1 MRPRLPR
8 GVRYLVSSARTRRDY
23 ARTLAIRAARFY
35 HRDRW
40 RFSLR
45 RFGAYVDDI
54 PIDRP
59 IFVLGVQ
66 GGGTTLVTRTLLRH
80 PEVVSMG
87 GNSSFWVATDEM
99 GFVRNRMVRLPPTLW
114 SSSHRTDLVHP
125 VFGASHDSMYASD
138 ALYGSYRNVA
148 GDANERDAAALRRLI
163 REHIAVYAHDHRH
176 ARFLDK
182 THTLTLKIPYVEELL
197 RGTSPHYVLV
207 VRDPYSTCYRAIR
220 RKPPAW
226 ASQPPYEEQLR
237 LAAEHWANSVRTALE
252 DGPETGRFTVVRFED
267 FVRDPEATIRAMCD
281 FTGLSFSDE
290 LVPREGQSRPFGT
303 LPSDTK
309 WYPLFEDPWRNRVS
323 AADIEIIDSEV
334 GDVAGELGYAIAASG

>member
-1 MRPRLPR
+1 VRLVPA
-8 GVRYLVSSARTRRDY
+8 GLRYLLSGARSSRRDY
-23 ARTLAIRAARFY
+23 ARTVAIRATRAY

-40 RFSLR
+40 RYSLR

-66 GGGTTLVTRTLLRH
+66 GGGTTLVARSLLRH

-99 GFVRNRMVRLPPTLW
+99 GFVRNRMMRLPRTLW
-114 SSSHRTDLVHP
+114 SSSHRDDLDHP
-125 VFGASHDSMYASD
+125 LFGASHDSMYASGPLYD
-138 ALYGSYRNVA
+138 AYRNVGA
-148 GDANERDAAALRRLI
+148 DANERDAAAFRRVI

-197 RGTSPHYVLV
+197 RGTSPHYLLIA
-207 VRDPYSTCYRAIR
+207 RDPYSTCYRAVR

-226 ASQPPYEEQLR
+226 TEAPPYEEQLR
-237 LAAEHWANSVRTALE
+237 LAAEHWANSLRTALE
-252 DGPETGRFTVVRFED
+252 DGPRTGRFSVVRFED
-267 FVRDPEATIRAMCD
+267 FVRDPEATVRGMCE
-281 FTGLSFSDE
+281 FTGLPFDPE
-290 LVPREGQSRPFGT
+290 LVPREGQSRPFGM
-303 LPSDTK
+303 LPTDTK
-309 WYPLFEDPWRNRVS
+309 WYPLFEDPWRNRVPPE
-323 AADIEIIDSEV
+323 DIAIVDAVV
-334 GDVAGELGYAIAASG
+334 GDVARELGYAPESG